1 MVIYSVLN
9 KNCVFGKALSVFP
22 FKWTGDRSYGIYL
35 WHYPVILLV
44 SGGKKSSWW
53 IILIEILLTLL
64 LSATSYQLIET
75 PIRHGVIKRS
85 IDIIS
90 SHPRTRRERRKQVQ
104 TLKRSMKIVLSTA
117 VIGIAAIACIA
128 YVLRKKALNNIEAL
142 EIQAKKAKE
151 ITDQKTTSSKNLL
164 QNRMKIKPLQQIVK
178 LKKKSLKTSIC
189 YLSVIPLL

>member
-1 MVIYSVLN
+1 M
-9 KNCVFGKALSVFP
+9 
-22 FKWTGDRSYGIYL
+22 
-35 WHYPVILLV
+35 
-44 SGGKKSSWW
+44 
-53 IILIEILLTLL
+53 
-64 LSATSYQLIET
+64 
-75 PIRHGVIKRS
+75 KRS

-117 VIGIAAIACIA
+117 VIVIAAIACIA
-128 YVLRKKALNNIEAL
+128 FVLRKKALNNIEAL